1 MWAEIGLKNT
11 EKVEYEGILEKV
23 TELKTKR
30 DEISTKYNNIPRE
43 SIEMLDKIIP
53 SKPDGVSLVNDINLM
68 ASRYGMS
75 IKEFKTDVS
84 KPASR
89 DAPNTEVEAEKYKTA
104 ITTFRLSGQYGE
116 FLKFLKDL
124 ELSLH
129 LVDVTGLFMRSSQG
143 VKLGDTA
150 LEYSLS
156 IQTYS
161 LK

>member
-1 MWAEIGLKNT
+1 
-11 EKVEYEGILEKV
+11 
-23 TELKTKR
+23 
-30 DEISTKYNNIPRE
+30 
-43 SIEMLDKIIP
+43 
-53 SKPDGVSLVNDINLM
+53 
-68 ASRYGMS
+68 MS
-75 IKEFKTDVS
+75 IKEFKTDLS

-89 DAPNTEVEAEKYKTA
+89 DAPNTEVGAEKYKTI

-129 LVDVTGLFMRSSQG
+129 LVDVVGLSMKPSQG
-143 VKLGDTA
+143 TKLGDTA